1 MDKLLIAVPVRQ
13 NHKEMI
19 EAAVD
24 GRMEIVYSEDPKD
37 VKGSKIIVGE
47 PEVSDVNDAVDTLQ
61 WVHMTWAG
69 TDKFSLNDDFPND
82 KVKFSNIRGVYGTI
96 ISEYVIGAIL
106 SICRRFP
113 KYLLNKQQALW
124 QDEGA
129 EGTLEKKTIVILGAG
144 NVGGTI
150 AKKLKAFDTY
160 NIAFGLE
167 DFVPEGFD
175 EIHKMDELHTYLP
188 KADVLVC
195 CLPGIGTAH
204 LIGEKELRLLKKDA
218 ILVNS
223 GRGTLIDNLALA
235 KFMKEGNLLGAAL
248 DVTDPEPLPEDH
260 LLWTIENLIITPHVA
275 GPSFEHCPLTED
287 KIIAQ
292 VSKNIKEY
300 LDNGKL
306 MNVCN

>member
-1 MDKLLIAVPVRQ
+1 MEKLLVVVPCRE
-13 NHKEMI
+13 NHKQMI
-19 EAAVD
+19 DKAVA
-24 GRMEIVYSEDPKD
+24 GRMKVVYSDDPKEID
-37 VKGSKIIVGE
+37 DASVIVGE
-47 PEVSDVNDAVDTLQ
+47 PEVEDIVKSNNVK
-61 WVHMTWAG
+61 WVQMTWAG
-69 TDKFSLNDDFPND
+69 TDKYSLDKDFPTER
-82 KVKFSNIRGVYGTI
+82 VKFSNIRGVYGTI

-113 KYLLNKQQALW
+113 KYQENKTRELW
-124 QDEGA
+124 DDAGA
-129 EGTLEKKTIVILGAG
+129 EETLEKKTIVILGAG

-167 DFVPEGFD
+167 DYVPEGFD
-175 EIHKMDELHTYLP
+175 EIHKMSELKDYIP

-204 LIGEKELRLLKKDA
+204 LIGDSELRLMKKNA
-218 ILVNS
+218 ILINV

-235 KFMKEGNLLGAAL
+235 AFMKEGNLMGAAL
-248 DVTDPEPLPEDH
+248 DVTDPEPLPVGH
-260 LLWTIENLIITPHVA
+260 PLWSVENLIITPHVA

-292 VSKNIKEY
+292 VCNNLTVY
-300 LDNGKL
+300 LESGIVTNS
-306 MNVCN
+306 CN